1 MHGDLTSSKTKK
13 KKRYDL
19 TITRT
24 EIAQQSLN
32 STELIDIGFELLD
45 WVVEN

>member
-13 KKRYDL
+13 KKKHDL
-19 TITRT
+19 TITGT

-32 STELIDIGFELLD
+32 SIQFHCLHS
-45 WVVEN
+45 